1 MKKNRMKSV
10 ILAVLLVV
18 VIISLVGCVKL
29 QKKTPSN
36 DTKEDQKDE
45 DKKTD
50 DKKAEKT
57 DDKKADDKN
66 KEDKKMS
73 SIDDEPKKEK
83 KPEKEETPAKETKEK
98 TETAADDGL
107 PVKKVKEGDLVSFP
121 NLQATDPDGDEIT
134 YTFTAP
140 LDATGRW
147 QTRVGDAG
155 EHIITI
161 TASDGKNEVSQQV
174 KIIVETLN
182 NAPTIT
188 LTSPKEITVN
198 EGDQVKIEAQ
208 AIDADNDPVTLTF
221 SGWMDSAERTTT
233 FDDAGTHT
241 VTITASD
248 GKTETTEEITV
259 TVNNINRAPIISE
272 LADIKVKEGESVKID
287 AEAEDPDG
295 DEVTIT
301 FGAPL
306 DELEGTW
313 EPQVGDAGS
322 YEVDVT
328 ATDGERTDTK
338 TFKITVQSL
347 NNPPVIEL
355 AAQTID
361 VEEGE
366 TVTIEATITDPEND
380 ELTITY
386 TGWMTSSTYQTD
398 YDDAGT
404 HTVTIT
410 VTDGINTAE
419 KEVTVNV
426 ADKNRPPTFDPSAFN

>member
-1 MKKNRMKSV
+1 MKKSRMKSV

-29 QKKTPSN
+29 QKKAPA
-36 DTKEDQKDE
+36 DDAKEDQKDD

-50 DKKAEKT
+50 DKKA
-57 DDKKADDKN
+57 DDTK

-73 SIDDEPKKEK
+73 SVDDKLKKEEK
-83 KPEKEETPAKETKEK
+83 KAEKEETPAKDTKKAEEPKKETEA
-98 TETAADDGL
+98 AADDGL

-155 EHIITI
+155 EHIVTI

-188 LTSPKEITVN
+188 LTSPKEMTVE
-198 EGDQVKIEAQ
+198 EGATVKIEAQ
-208 AIDADNDPVTLTF
+208 AIDADSDPVTLTF
-221 SGWMDSAERTTT
+221 SGWMDSAEKTTT

-248 GKTETTEEITV
+248 GKTETTEDITII
-259 TVNNINRAPIISE
+259 VNNINRAPIISE

-306 DELEGTW
+306 DEIEGTW

-322 YEVDVT
+322 YEVEVT

-361 VEEGE
+361 VEEGD
-366 TVTIEATITDPEND
+366 TVTIDATITDPEND

-386 TGWMTSSTYQTD
+386 AGWMTSSTYQTD

-410 VTDGINTAE
+410 VTDGINTVE